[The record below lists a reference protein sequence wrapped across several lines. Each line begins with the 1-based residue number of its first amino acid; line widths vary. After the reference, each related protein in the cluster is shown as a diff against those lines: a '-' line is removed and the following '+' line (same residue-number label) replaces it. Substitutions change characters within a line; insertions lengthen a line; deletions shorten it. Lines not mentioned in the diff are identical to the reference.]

1 MQDADPL
8 FHADRF
14 RDREDKIPRVLGA
27 ESAGEQPSPQK
38 ECQGEQVHT
47 LWYSVPSASAE

>member
-27 ESAGEQPSPQK
+27 ESADEQQPPKRSAKESRSLPYGAPSL
-38 ECQGEQVHT
+38 GV
-47 LWYSVPSASAE
+47 S